1 MVPAGTR
8 LLVAADPAASGSM
21 LLRILG
27 GLARRSAG
35 RVEIAG
41 LADPSA
47 DGWGRRVAYL
57 GSEPG
62 IHGWMT
68 PRETLELAS
77 RLLDLDDTTARRRTE
92 EVLGRAGIP
101 PASADRPVRRGGQ
114 ALAQRTGYAAALLAD
129 PEVLLLDEPLRS
141 LDAAER
147 HRLLDLPGE
156 RRTVVLHSRYP
167 ASEAGHVT
175 HVALLRGG
183 RIAMLARADEV
194 EALGHGLAMRGIA
207 ELADRRAAAA
217 ATAPPRAVAAAR

>member
-8 LLVAADPAASGSM
+8 LLVAAEPDASGSM

-41 LADPSA
+41 LDDPSA
-47 DGWGRRVAYL
+47 DGWGRRIAYL

-62 IHGWMT
+62 IHAWMT
-68 PRETLELAS
+68 PRETLQLAA
-77 RLLDLDDTTARRRTE
+77 RLLDLDATTAGRRTDE
-92 EVLGRAGIP
+92 LLDRAGIP
-101 PASADRPVRRGGQ
+101 PAAADRPVRRGGP

-141 LDAAER
+141 LEAAER
-147 HRLLDLPGE
+147 HRLLDLRGE

-194 EALGHGLAMRGIA
+194 EALGHGLAMRGIT
-207 ELADRRAAAA
+207 ELADGRAAA
-217 ATAPPRAVAAAR
+217 ATAPPQAVAAAR